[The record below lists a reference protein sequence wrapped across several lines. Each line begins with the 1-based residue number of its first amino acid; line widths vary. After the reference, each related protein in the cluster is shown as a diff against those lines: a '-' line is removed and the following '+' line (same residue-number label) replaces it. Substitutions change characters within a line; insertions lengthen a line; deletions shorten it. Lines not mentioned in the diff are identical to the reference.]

1 MTQETVSRSGYSV
14 TLTGAA
20 VAKLGQLLAGEKPG
34 LALRVRV
41 QPGGCAGLRY
51 QLLFTDEYAA
61 LLAKEVAER
70 TDEGFAE
77 ADSEQQS
84 AQRAAMITAGESVMW
99 FERFAVVVDAQSGDL
114 LNGATIHFTDTLQ
127 KQGFTIDNPNAQGGC
142 ACGGSFH

>member
-34 LALRVRV
+34 LALRVQV

-61 LLAKEVAER
+61 LLAKELAER
-70 TDEGFAE
+70 T
-77 ADSEQQS
+77 
-84 AQRAAMITAGESVMW
+84 
-99 FERFAVVVDAQSGDL
+99 
-114 LNGATIHFTDTLQ
+114 
-127 KQGFTIDNPNAQGGC
+127 
-142 ACGGSFH
+142 